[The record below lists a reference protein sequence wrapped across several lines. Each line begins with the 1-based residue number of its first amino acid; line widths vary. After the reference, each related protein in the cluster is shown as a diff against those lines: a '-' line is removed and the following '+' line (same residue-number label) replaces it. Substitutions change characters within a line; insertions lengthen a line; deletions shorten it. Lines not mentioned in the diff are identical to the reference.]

1 MLSNPRELPQ
11 RKRRRTCADRLRRD
25 LAERQRQRRGG
36 DPAGKVLLQ
45 LFALLSGAL
54 AMMPPIPMPAF
65 SFSFRPARSPASS
78 IDDDRGPT
86 AYAMER
92 GLEPLNYASSRM
104 RPPPS
109 FRRLVKDLSRPRKAD
124 QARELLEAR
133 VPHAVIEWL
142 RDSISTGDL
151 WRLRMAARPGA
162 SDDEIMGAMLA
173 AVQVWEAERQQTA
186 QPEPENPDDDPDDKK
201 GPNP

>member
-1 MLSNPRELPQ
+1 MNMKKQ
-11 RKRRRTCADRLRRD
+11 DKRRRTCVDRMRRD

-45 LFALLSGAL
+45 LLGILSATL

-65 SFSFRPARSPASS
+65 SFPFRPARQLASS

-92 GLEPLNYASSRM
+92 GLEPLHYATGSM

-109 FRRLVKDLSRPRKAD
+109 FRRLVKDLSRSRKAD

-133 VPHAVIEWL
+133 VPPAAVEWL
-142 RDSISTGDL
+142 RDTIDSGDL

-162 SDDEIMGAMLA
+162 SDDEVIGFMLA
-173 AVQVWEAERQQTA
+173 ATQMWEAERQRVEP
-186 QPEPENPDDDPDDKK
+186 PEPETPDDDPDDKK

>member
-1 MLSNPRELPQ
+1 MNERQ
-11 RKRRRTCADRLRRD
+11 RRRRTCADRLRRD
-25 LAERQRQRRGG
+25 LTERQRQRRGG
-36 DPAGKVLLQ
+36 DPAGKALLQ
-45 LFALLSGAL
+45 LLALLSGAL

-65 SFSFRPARSPASS
+65 SFPFRAAREPASS
-78 IDDDRGPT
+78 IDEDRGPT
-86 AYAMER
+86 AYMMER
-92 GLEPLNYASSRM
+92 GLEPLNYASIRM

-124 QARELLEAR
+124 KARELLEAR

-142 RDSISTGDL
+142 RDSINTGDL

-162 SDDEIMGAMLA
+162 SDDEVIASMLTA
-173 AVQVWEAERQQTA
+173 AQMWEVERQQAAAPEKETPEDTA
-186 QPEPENPDDDPDDKK
+186 DDKK

>member
-1 MLSNPRELPQ
+1 MNEKQ
-11 RKRRRTCADRLRRD
+11 RRRRTCADRLRRD
-25 LAERQRQRRGG
+25 LAERQRQRRRG

-45 LFALLSGAL
+45 LLTLLSGAL

-65 SFSFRPARSPASS
+65 TFSFRPARQPSSS
-78 IDDDRGPT
+78 IDEDLGPT

-92 GLEPLNYASSRM
+92 GLEPLNYTSTRM

-124 QARELLEAR
+124 EARELLEVR
-133 VPHAVIEWL
+133 VPPAAIEWL
-142 RDSISTGDL
+142 RDSINTGDL

-162 SDDEIMGAMLA
+162 SDDEVIGSMLA
-173 AVQVWEAERQQTA
+173 AAQMWEAERQQVEP
-186 QPEPENPDDDPDDKK
+186 PEPETPDDDPDDKE

>member
-1 MLSNPRELPQ
+1 
-11 RKRRRTCADRLRRD
+11 
-25 LAERQRQRRGG
+25 
-36 DPAGKVLLQ
+36 
-45 LFALLSGAL
+45 
-54 AMMPPIPMPAF
+54 MMPPIPMPAF
-65 SFSFRPARSPASS
+65 TFSFRPAREPASS

-92 GLEPLNYASSRM
+92 GLEPMSHASSRM

-109 FRRLVKDLSRPRKAD
+109 LRRLVKDLSRARKAD

-142 RDSISTGDL
+142 RDSIATGDL

-162 SDDEIMGAMLA
+162 GEDEVIASMLA
-173 AVQVWEAERQQTA
+173 AAQMWEAELQQAAEALT
-186 QPEPENPDDDPDDKK
+186 NPDDDPDSKK
-201 GPNP
+201 APKS

>member
-1 MLSNPRELPQ
+1 MNEKQ
-11 RKRRRTCADRLRRD
+11 RHRRTCADRLRRD

-36 DPAGKVLLQ
+36 DPGGKVLLQ
-45 LFALLSGAL
+45 LLTLLSGAL

-65 SFSFRPARSPASS
+65 SFPFRPARQPASS

-92 GLEPLNYASSRM
+92 GLEPLNCASSRM
-104 RPPPS
+104 RPSPS

-133 VPHAVIEWL
+133 VPPAAIEWL
-142 RDSISTGDL
+142 RDSIDSGDL
-151 WRLRMAARPGA
+151 WRLRMVARPGA
-162 SDDEIMGAMLA
+162 SDDEIIASMLTA
-173 AVQVWEAERQQTA
+173 AQMWEIERQQA
-186 QPEPENPDDDPDDKK
+186 APPEPETLDDDPDGTK
-201 GPNP
+201 GQNP

>member
-1 MLSNPRELPQ
+1 MSERRPR
-11 RKRRRTCADRLRRD
+11 RWTCADRLRRD
-25 LAERQRQRRGG
+25 LAERKRHRRGG
-36 DPAGKVLLQ
+36 DPAGKLLLQ
-45 LFALLSGAL
+45 LLVLLSATL
-54 AMMPPIPMPAF
+54 AMLPLMPAF
-65 SFSFRPARSPASS
+65 TFSFRPRRQPTSS

-92 GLEPLNYASSRM
+92 GLEPLHYGGSRL

-109 FRRLVKDLSRPRKAD
+109 FRRLVKDLSRPRKAE

-142 RDSISTGDL
+142 RDSINTGDL
-151 WRLRMAARPGA
+151 WRLRMAARLGA
-162 SDDEIMGAMLA
+162 CDDEVIGSMLA
-173 AVQVWEAERQQTA
+173 AAQMWEAERQQVEL
-186 QPEPENPDDDPDDKK
+186 PEPETPDDDPDDKK

>member
-1 MLSNPRELPQ
+1 MNEKQ
-11 RKRRRTCADRLRRD
+11 RRRRTCADRLRRD
-25 LAERQRQRRGG
+25 LAERQRQCPGA

-45 LFALLSGAL
+45 LLALLSGAL
-54 AMMPPIPMPAF
+54 TMMPPMPAF
-65 SFSFRPARSPASS
+65 SLPFRPAREPASP

-92 GLEPLNYASSRM
+92 GLEPMSYASARM

-109 FRRLVKDLSRPRKAD
+109 FRRLVKDLSRPRKAE
-124 QARELLEAR
+124 QAREFLEAR
-133 VPHAVIEWL
+133 VPPAAIEWL

-162 SDDEIMGAMLA
+162 SDDEIIASMLTA
-173 AVQVWEAERQQTA
+173 AQMWEIERQQVA
-186 QPEPENPDDDPDDKK
+186 APESGTLGDDLGETK
-201 GPNP
+201 GLKS

>member
-1 MLSNPRELPQ
+1 MGLK
-11 RKRRRTCADRLRRD
+11 KRDKSRRTCADRLRRD
-25 LAERQRQRRGG
+25 LAERLRQRRGG

-45 LFALLSGAL
+45 LVTLLSRAL
-54 AMMPPIPMPAF
+54 AMMPLIPMPTF
-65 SFSFRPARSPASS
+65 SFPFRPAREPASS

-92 GLEPLNYASSRM
+92 GLEPLSYASSRM

-142 RDSISTGDL
+142 RDSIATGDL

-162 SDDEIMGAMLA
+162 GEDEVVASMLA
-173 AVQVWEAERQQTA
+173 AAQMWEAERRQAAEALTN
-186 QPEPENPDDDPDDKK
+186 PENPDDDPDSKK
-201 GPNP
+201 GPKS

>member
-1 MLSNPRELPQ
+1 MGLK
-11 RKRRRTCADRLRRD
+11 KRDKSRRTCADRLRRD

-36 DPAGKVLLQ
+36 DPTGKVLLQ
-45 LFALLSGAL
+45 LLTLLSGAL
-54 AMMPPIPMPAF
+54 AMIPPMPKPAF
-65 SFSFRPARSPASS
+65 SFSFRPARQPTSS

-133 VPHAVIEWL
+133 VPSAAIEWL

-162 SDDEIMGAMLA
+162 GDDEVIASMLA
-173 AVQVWEAERQQTA
+173 AAQMWNAERQQGE
-186 QPEPENPDDDPDDKK
+186 QPEPEAPDDDPDDKK
-201 GPNP
+201 VPNP

>member
-1 MLSNPRELPQ
+1 MVSVMGLK
-11 RKRRRTCADRLRRD
+11 KRDKSRRTCADRLRRD
-25 LAERQRQRRGG
+25 LAERLRQRRGG

-45 LFALLSGAL
+45 LVTLLSGAL
-54 AMMPPIPMPAF
+54 AVVPLIPMPTF
-65 SFSFRPARSPASS
+65 SFPFRPAREPASS

-92 GLEPLNYASSRM
+92 GLEPLSYASSRM

-133 VPHAVIEWL
+133 VPPAVIEWL
-142 RDSISTGDL
+142 RDSINTGDL

-162 SDDEIMGAMLA
+162 SDDEVITSMLTA
-173 AVQVWEAERQQTA
+173 AQMWEVERQQAAAQETETPEDTA
-186 QPEPENPDDDPDDKK
+186 DDKK

>member
-1 MLSNPRELPQ
+1 MNEKQ
-11 RKRRRTCADRLRRD
+11 RRRRTCADRLRRD

-36 DPAGKVLLQ
+36 DLAGKVLLQ
-45 LFALLSGAL
+45 LLALLSGAL

-65 SFSFRPARSPASS
+65 SLPFRPARQPTSS
-78 IDDDRGPT
+78 IDEDRGPT
-86 AYAMER
+86 AYMMER
-92 GLEPLNYASSRM
+92 GLEPMSCASARM

-109 FRRLVKDLSRPRKAD
+109 FRRLVKDLSRPRKSD

-133 VPHAVIEWL
+133 VPPAVVEWL
-142 RDSISTGDL
+142 RDSIESGDL

-162 SDDEIMGAMLA
+162 SDDEVIGSMLA
-173 AVQVWEAERQQTA
+173 AAQMWEAERQQVEP
-186 QPEPENPDDDPDDKK
+186 PEPEAPDDDPDDKK